1 MFVLISKN
9 MPMTMMMMKAL
20 MMRMNPQMEQ
30 LVVQIIGLFQRNGNV
45 YDNVVKANVRMKK
58 AN

>member
-1 MFVLISKN
+1 